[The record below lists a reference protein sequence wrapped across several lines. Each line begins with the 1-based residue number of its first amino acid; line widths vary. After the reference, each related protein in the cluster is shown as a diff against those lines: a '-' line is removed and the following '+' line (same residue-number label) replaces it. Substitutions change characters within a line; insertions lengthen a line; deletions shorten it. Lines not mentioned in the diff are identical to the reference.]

1 MAELAAGPHVI
12 TTGNRGC
19 HAFFGYAIFGL
30 GLGLLLLAGAAL
42 VFDLGALKPLYERVA
57 GYYLESEVRRG

>member
-1 MAELAAGPHVI
+1 M
-12 TTGNRGC
+12 
-19 HAFFGYAIFGL
+19 FGL

-57 GYYLESEVRRG
+57 GHYLQREVRVEGAMSVRAWTIGDGCLPPTSAILEH

>member
-1 MAELAAGPHVI
+1 MRFI
-12 TTGNRGC
+12 
-19 HAFFGYAIFGL
+19 GYATFGL

-57 GYYLESEVRRG
+57 GYYLEREVRVD